1 MLPTHCLLE
10 WKRDGHAETISFTRQ
25 VCSTSIS
32 THATAWKHSAIFWT
46 TASKLERTE
55 DAVHHVRT
63 VFNKFREYLRREYG
77 EPPRYICILEF
88 TQKGIPHLHV
98 LLDRYIPQKWISLV
112 WDRLGG
118 GRVVFIKQVTVR
130 RVAHYLAKYLTKEL
144 ILSAP
149 KGTRRIT
156 TARSIKLFPKFQ
168 SGIIWEFLR
177 ESIWNVLEKVRAS
190 EFGKQLSLFRV
201 LLMHFDEE
209 RYLKAFELAET
220 G

>member
-1 MLPTHCLLE
+1 LA
-10 WKRDGHAETISFTRQ
+10 RYAIRRVAEELNLKYFLTLTLDP
-25 VCSTSIS
+25 
-32 THATAWKHSAIFWT
+32 
-46 TASKLERTE
+46 SKLERTE